1 LDRHERWRENWRVV
15 SPPGAVVVELGR
27 SPTAVAAAR
36 ERVAGLAV
44 GTPVVL
50 VSSAPGARRRSRSFA
65 SRAGV
70 RLERHYLAF
79 PSAATPAY
87 LVADEAAPVRFFLR
101 SVLIAPPRT
110 RLSALFEL
118 GLAVLRAVAPRRSL
132 SSLAPGRVVVGW
144 RS

>member
-1 LDRHERWRENWRVV
+1 M
-15 SPPGAVVVELGR
+15 
-27 SPTAVAAAR
+27 
-36 ERVAGLAV
+36 

-70 RLERHYLAF
+70 RVERQYLAF
-79 PSAATPAY
+79 PSVATPAF
-87 LVADEAAPVRFFLR
+87 LVEDEAAPVHFFLR

-110 RLSALFEL
+110 RLSGLFEL
-118 GLAVLRAVAPRRSL
+118 GLPVLRAVAPRRSL
-132 SSLAPGRVVVGW
+132 CFLAPGRVVVGW